1 MQRRLAIL
9 AFASLVVAV
18 LLSSGTKTVN
28 SGVSP
33 KGEHVRWDIIHLNTS
48 TTPPTLS
55 SGGEAFASAI
65 TGSTPS
71 GLRIRLTGSGT
82 FVAPASG
89 KTSSGVTGGGT
100 WETFNGAVSTG
111 SGTYEVT
118 KLVKWEFANFQ
129 TGAFIDTIGDTNER
143 ANGSADRLFGRE
155 PWHARHRLPRAR
167 CASGD
172 RRRDYRD

>member
-1 MQRRLAIL
+1 MQLRSVIL
-9 AFASLVVAV
+9 VLASLV
-18 LLSSGTKTVN
+18 LSVFLATGALTAKSSAAKK
-28 SGVSP
+28 SD
-33 KGEHVRWDIIHLNTS
+33 HVRWDIISLNTG
-48 TTPPTLS
+48 TNPPTIS

-65 TGSTPS
+65 SGSAPS
-71 GLRIRLTGSGT
+71 GLKIRFTGSGT